1 MIQGRSVLDNQ
12 LETKVS
18 KGDRAARP
26 GPLFLLLL
34 RRSRNLKSVL
44 VDEAD
49 VVEATDCESVK
60 SRFESGRSPQNFPS
74 VDGTHIENFIRRK
87 HARGQSREDSRSP
100 RVRKDSA
107 RADAYRSVS
116 KYPRRE
122 RYIPRGKP
130 SERWVSGLNHAP
142 AKRTGYTM
150 APRVRISLSPPK
162 QQGIE
167 SFENISRS
175 DSFQRKQRRVKV
187 RLPTVRWRSPKPQIP
202 VQVRAVLPSSSQ
214 SIERKTHTSR

>member
-26 GPLFLLLL
+26 GPLFMLLLQ
-34 RRSRNLKSVL
+34 RSSDLKSIL

-49 VVEATDCESVK
+49 VVEATDCGSVK

-87 HARGQSREDSRSP
+87 HARGQSRGDSQGP
-100 RVRKDSA
+100 RVREDSA
-107 RADAYRSVS
+107 RADAYQSVS

-142 AKRTGYTM
+142 AKRTSHTR

-162 QQGIE
+162 NKE
-167 SFENISRS
+167 ASASRISREATRFKERNRERRS
-175 DSFQRKQRRVKV
+175 VFQR
-187 RLPTVRWRSPKPQIP
+187 
-202 VQVRAVLPSSSQ
+202 
-214 SIERKTHTSR
+214 